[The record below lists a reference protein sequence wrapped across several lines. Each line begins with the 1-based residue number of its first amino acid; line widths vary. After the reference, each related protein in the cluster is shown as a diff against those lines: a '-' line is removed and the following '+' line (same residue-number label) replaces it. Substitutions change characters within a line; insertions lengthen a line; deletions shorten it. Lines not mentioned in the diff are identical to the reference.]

1 MNIKF
6 PKEEVQFINDIEK
19 MYNVNNY
26 SGIVKQ
32 YNKII
37 DNIEIILNIKK
48 DIIDIIVE
56 ALFYC
61 RQFDTIITFVESLRD
76 KGFEEFLWYFY
87 AFASIIGNDDIY
99 LAKTII
105 KKSKLLNDPDIQ
117 FYYSED
123 GANYVNILGMNDAVL
138 DTQAPCLIMINFIND
153 LIFESLQKTLN
164 ANYVVM
170 RTFDLINILYEDG
183 ASQELIELFI
193 NTLQIIFEIDS

>member
-19 MYNVNNY
+19 MFNVNNY

-48 DIIDIIVE
+48 DIIDTIVE

-76 KGFEEFLWYFY
+76 KGFEKFLWYFY
-87 AFASIIGNDDIY
+87 VFASIIGNDDIY
-99 LAKTII
+99 LAKKII
-105 KKSKLLNDPDIQ
+105 KKSKILNDPNIQ

-123 GANYVNILGMNDAVL
+123 GANYVNILGMNETVL
-138 DTQAPCLIMINFIND
+138 DNQAPCLIMINFIND

-164 ANYVVM
+164 ENYVVM
-170 RTFDLINILYEDG
+170 RAFDLINILYEDG

>member
-6 PKEEVQFINDIEK
+6 PKDEVQIINDIEK
-19 MYNVNNY
+19 MFNVNNY

-37 DNIEIILNIKK
+37 DNIDMVLNIKPNTIN
-48 DIIDIIVE
+48 IIIE
-56 ALFYC
+56 SLFYC
-61 RQFDTIITFVESLRD
+61 RQFDTIITFVESLRN
-76 KGFEEFLWYFY
+76 KGFEDFLWYFY

-99 LAKTII
+99 LAKTIL

-123 GANYVNILGMNDAVL
+123 GANYVNILGMNDCIL
-138 DTQAPCLIMINFIND
+138 EKQGPCLIMINFIND
-153 LIFESLQKTLN
+153 LIYESLQK
-164 ANYVVM
+164 AIDAEYVIM
-170 RTFDLINILYEDG
+170 RAFDLINILCEDG

>member
-123 GANYVNILGMNDAVL
+123 GANYVNILGMNDAIL

-183 ASQELIELFI
+183 ANQELIELFI